1 MTDFDQVISR
11 QGTGSVKWDGARE
24 RFGGEVLPLWVAD
37 MDFAIAPSILN
48 ALHQRLE
55 HPIFGYPHREEAFG
69 QAARRWWQHRYQWS
83 VAQESL
89 LPVSGVVPALFAS
102 VRAFTAPGDG
112 VLVMPPIYPPFLDA
126 VKQNQRRLELVPL
139 RADAGGHYQMDWDAL
154 EPALARSR
162 LLLLCS
168 PHNPVGRVWTA
179 DELRRL
185 SALCQ
190 DAGVPMISDEIH
202 ADLSFQPHTPL
213 AQIAPEAIVLSSAGK
228 AFNIAGLGGGI
239 AVCAD
244 PNRRAL
250 LRAELE
256 RSQCHHLNEMG
267 LIAAIT
273 VWESG
278 AAWLDALRPYLQ
290 ENLAFLQSTLAQ
302 RLPELGYRPPDFGY
316 LAWLDVRSYGDDP
329 DIASAL
335 LGAGLGLNLG
345 PSFGPGGSGHLRM
358 NVAAPR
364 VTVAEGVERLCRALG
379 G

>member
-1 MTDFDQVISR
+1 MTNFDQVISR

-37 MDFAIAPSILN
+37 MDFAIVPSIRN
-48 ALHQRLE
+48 ALRQRLE

-126 VKQNQRRLELVPL
+126 VRQNQRRLELVPL
-139 RADAGGHYQMDWDAL
+139 RADAEGHYQMDWDAL

-185 SALCQ
+185 SAFCQ
-190 DAGVPMISDEIH
+190 GAGVPMISDEIH

-228 AFNIAGLGGGI
+228 AFNIAGLGSGI

-273 VWESG
+273 AWESG
-278 AAWLDALRPYLQ
+278 ATWLDALRLYLQ
-290 ENLAFLQSTLAQ
+290 ENLAFLQSALAQ
-302 RLPELGYRPPDFGY
+302 RLPGLGYRPPDFGY
-316 LAWLDVRSYGDDP
+316 LAWLDVRRYGDDP

-335 LGAGLGLNLG
+335 LEAGLGLNLG